1 MMCLWTTLST
11 RDPLQGSTRLQC
23 KCGMLVGRT
32 IEHLVESDLVKKK
45 MFPSGSRTS
54 LARHSCPTEGT
65 SSICQVVRPL

>member
-1 MMCLWTTLST
+1 MAIVVVKFISFFEKNKIISMMCLWTTLST

-45 MFPSGSRTS
+45 KCSPVEAGP
-54 LARHSCPTEGT
+54 H
-65 SSICQVVRPL
+65 